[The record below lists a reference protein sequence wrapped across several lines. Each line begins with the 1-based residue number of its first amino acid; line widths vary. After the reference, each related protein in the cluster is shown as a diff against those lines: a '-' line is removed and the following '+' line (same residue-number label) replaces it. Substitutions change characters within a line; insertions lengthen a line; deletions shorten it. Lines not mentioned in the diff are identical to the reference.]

1 MRRAVAASVAVLL
14 VGGVATA
21 VLLLPR
27 EDRRPAAPP
36 LAYSTVPVLR
46 GKVTKQSVVTGTLE
60 FARRRTIVA
69 GHAGMVTA
77 LPAVGARIGFGQ
89 SLYSVDA
96 MPVLLLRGRVPMW
109 RDFAPRMSAGP
120 DVRQLEA
127 GLASMGYFSGT
138 VDERFTA
145 ETATAIERLHRAF
158 GETCESA
165 QATRSGA
172 AAEGAEPAEGDGG
185 VTGTAD
191 GATGLRTGPAAAGGE
206 ATAKPGRPDSAP
218 AEVARRQRA
227 VARRTCLQSLPR
239 GALLFG
245 TRTLRVA
252 ARKAAIG
259 AQLTPGT
266 PVLGVS
272 GAEKVV
278 RADVKLAD
286 QDLVDRGT
294 KVTIVLPDGVTT
306 SGEVASVEPA
316 TEQRQEGS
324 NSSAVV
330 IPTTIRLRSQRRARP
345 FQLASVTVR
354 FASAQRSDVLSVPVE
369 ALVALDDTDFAV
381 EVPAAQGTA
390 RLRVKTGL
398 FAAGRVEVSGAGL
411 HAGLRVVVPSQ

>member
-1 MRRAVAASVAVLL
+1 VRRAAAAIVAVLL
-14 VGGVATA
+14 VGGVAAA
-21 VLLLPR
+21 VLLVPR
-27 EDRRPAAPP
+27 EHRRPAALP
-36 LAYSTVPVLR
+36 AVYSTVPVVR

-69 GHAGMVTA
+69 GRAGVVTA

-127 GLASMGYFSGT
+127 GLSSMGYFSGT
-138 VDERFTA
+138 VDETFTA
-145 ETATAIERLHRAF
+145 ETAAAIERLHHAF

-165 QATRSGA
+165 RVTG
-172 AAEGAEPAEGDGG
+172 GDPPAESGS
-185 VTGTAD
+185 
-191 GATGLRTGPAAAGGE
+191 GE
-206 ATAKPGRPDSAP
+206 AAP
-218 AEVARRQRA
+218 AEVARRQHA
-227 VARRTCLQSLPR
+227 AARRACLRSLPR

-245 TRTLRVA
+245 TGTLRVA

-294 KVTIVLPDGVTT
+294 KVKIVLPDGVTT
-306 SGEVASVEPA
+306 SGEVASVGPA
-316 TEQRQEGS
+316 TEKRKEGS

-369 ALVALDDTDFAV
+369 ALVALDDTEFAV
-381 EVPAAQGTA
+381 EVPTAQGTT

-398 FAAGRVEVSGAGL
+398 FAAGRVEVSGAGIR
-411 HAGLRVVVPSQ
+411 AGLRVVVPSQ